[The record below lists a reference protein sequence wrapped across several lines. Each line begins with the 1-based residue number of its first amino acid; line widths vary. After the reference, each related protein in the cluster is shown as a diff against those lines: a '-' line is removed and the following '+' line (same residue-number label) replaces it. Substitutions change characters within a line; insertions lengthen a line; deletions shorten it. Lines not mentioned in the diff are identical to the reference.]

1 MTCFSCYHKFMSTS
15 YRYVYNRIKIIK
27 RIFQDH
33 WEEFLDRY
41 KDKIPEDMQ
50 ASVIEAVSKML
61 RCGTKEMGYAI
72 YMCTNCREHPE
83 KIVFFT
89 CKSRFCTSC
98 GKAYVDDWVDKM
110 STQILNVSHRHLV
123 FTIPEH
129 LRTKIYWNREL
140 LKVLSDI
147 AAKVVME
154 SIHNATSGIITVVH
168 TFGRDLGFNPHVH
181 VLMTEGGLNDDANW
195 VDVNFIPYSRLRK
208 QWQYYLLTKLKKH
221 FPETKDV
228 KDVSELIDELFSKYP
243 NGFYVNAEN
252 KMDNARKAAKYV
264 GRYIARPAI
273 AESRIQSYDG
283 ETVTFSYEDH
293 ETGETKSEKLPVLQ
307 FIGRLVMHIPKKG
320 YQMVKRYGLYARR
333 IRPAFRKALELLRR
347 AKQQLFSFFSKHI
360 TWRQRIIDSFR
371 KDPLVCPIC
380 GAEMELWFIWHPE
393 YGVLYDIITDGPF
406 DDEQEQKQE
415 QKQENPKSA
424 SKEIQLHLSLHS
436 MPV

>member
-98 GKAYVDDWVDKM
+98 GKAY
-110 STQILNVSHRHLV
+110 
-123 FTIPEH
+123 
-129 LRTKIYWNREL
+129 
-140 LKVLSDI
+140 
-147 AAKVVME
+147 
-154 SIHNATSGIITVVH
+154 NATSGIITVVH

-181 VLMTEGGLNDDANW
+181 VLMTEGGLDDDANW

-221 FPETKDV
+221 FPET

-273 AESRIQSYDG
+273 AESRIQDYDG
-283 ETVTFSYEDH
+283 ETVTFSYKDH
-293 ETGETKSEKLPVLQ
+293 ETHTKT
-307 FIGRLVMHIPKKG
+307 M
-320 YQMVKRYGLYARR
+320 
-333 IRPAFRKALELLRR
+333 
-347 AKQQLFSFFSKHI
+347 
-360 TWRQRIIDSFR
+360 
-371 KDPLVCPIC
+371 
-380 GAEMELWFIWHPE
+380 
-393 YGVLYDIITDGPF
+393 
-406 DDEQEQKQE
+406 KQE
-415 QKQENPKSA
+415 KQSQRNC
-424 SKEIQLHLSLHS
+424 QYCNSL
-436 MPV
+436 VA